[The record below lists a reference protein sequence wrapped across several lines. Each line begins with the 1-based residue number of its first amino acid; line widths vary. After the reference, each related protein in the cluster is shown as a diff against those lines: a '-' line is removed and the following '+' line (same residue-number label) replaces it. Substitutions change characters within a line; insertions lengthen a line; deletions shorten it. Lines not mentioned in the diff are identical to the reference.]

1 MLQLNQKKK
10 YMVQSLI
17 TPYGYSVKQFFIYYI
32 NLVSE
37 FLLNSMVQ
45 LIFYLI
51 LWYNFVITPYG
62 YSIFYLILWYNFVI
76 TPYGYSVKQFFI

>member
-32 NLVSE
+32 NIVSE

-51 LWYNFVITPYG
+51 LWYN
-62 YSIFYLILWYNFVI
+62 L
-76 TPYGYSVKQFFI
+76 